1 MYYTYMI
8 RCKDN
13 SIYTGITTDLNRR
26 FEEHFNKTSK
36 CAKYTLK
43 HDVEKLES
51 AWESVDR
58 SLASKLEFY
67 IKKLTKIE
75 KESLIKNNRNLKKLL
90 SDKIECSEYKKV
102 NLRKLKVINNRKDI

>member
-26 FEEHFNKTSK
+26 FEEHLNKTSK

-43 HDVEKLES
+43 HDVEKIEC
-51 AWESVDR
+51 AWKSENR
-58 SLASKLEFY
+58 ELASKLEFH
-67 IKKLTKIE
+67 IKKLNKSK
-75 KESLIKNNRNLKKLL
+75 KEILIKNKRNFKRIL
-90 SDKIECSEYKKV
+90 SEKIECSRYRRV
-102 NLRKLKVINNRKDI
+102 NLNKLGILEENNLK